1 MKGLLTRIAYF
12 NEAKTKDSI
21 LKVELD
27 DAAST
32 CGTPSH
38 SENLCLILND
48 LANDCGS
55 RSFGP

>member
-1 MKGLLTRIAYF
+1 MKGLLTRITYF
-12 NEAKTKDSI
+12 NEVKAKDSI

-27 DAAST
+27 HAASA
-32 CGTPSH
+32 CGTPIH